1 MNKKRKAIIAG
12 NEISELY
19 TFRLGGYEQK
29 VLIEGKSKDL
39 PVVVTLHGG
48 PGTPIPFSAGCRG
61 LFPEFT
67 DRFIMVYWDQLG
79 CGINNHKIDET
90 FTIDSFVDMTADLLK
105 EIRQLFPNNKL
116 LLFATSWGSVLSIK
130 VLERHDSRIDGVVT
144 CGQIIKEVFFCE
156 EVFEALRQSGC
167 PQKKLEEIEKM
178 SAESITPG
186 EMQLVS
192 SSIRKYTAGYI
203 NKAGRQAPMGKMI
216 MGLLSSPDYSLKDF
230 FAVIINGYRNN
241 ITLWKEILKL
251 DLSENLKRVNIPYIM
266 IQGDTD
272 IVASTQTVKR
282 VTESSGNPN
291 LQYYVVKD
299 SGHIPGADMMNK
311 VFSTLTE
318 QAF

>member
-1 MNKKRKAIIAG
+1 MNKKRKAIIVG

-19 TFRLGGYEQK
+19 TFQLGGYEQK
-29 VLIEGKSKDL
+29 VLIEGKSKEL

-79 CGINNHKIDET
+79 CGINNHKIDES

-230 FAVIINGYRNN
+230 LAVVINGYRNN

-272 IVASTQTVKR
+272 IVASTQIVKR
-282 VTESSGNPN
+282 VAESSGNPN

>member
-1 MNKKRKAIIAG
+1 MNKKRKAIIVG

-19 TFRLGGYEQK
+19 TFQLGGYEQK
-29 VLIEGKSKDL
+29 VLIEGKSKEL
-39 PVVVTLHGG
+39 PVAVTLHGG

-67 DRFIMVYWDQLG
+67 DKFIMVYWDQLG

>member
-1 MNKKRKAIIAG
+1 MNKKRKAIIVG

-19 TFRLGGYEQK
+19 TFQLGGYEQK
-29 VLIEGKSKDL
+29 VLIEGKSKEL

-79 CGINNHKIDET
+79 CGINNHKIDES

>member
-1 MNKKRKAIIAG
+1 MNKKRKAIIVG

-19 TFRLGGYEQK
+19 TFQLGGYEQK
-29 VLIEGKSKDL
+29 VLIEGKSKEL

-79 CGINNHKIDET
+79 CGINNHKIDES

-192 SSIRKYTAGYI
+192 SSIRKYTVGYI

>member
-1 MNKKRKAIIAG
+1 MNKKRKAIIVG

-79 CGINNHKIDET
+79 CGINNHEIDES

-105 EIRQLFPNNKL
+105 EIRQLFPDNKL

-130 VLERHDSRIDGVVT
+130 VLERHDSRIDGVVA
-144 CGQIIKEVFFCE
+144 CGQIIKEVFSCE
-156 EVFEALRQSGC
+156 EVFETLRQSGC
-167 PQKKLEEIEKM
+167 PPKNLEKIEKM
-178 SAESITPG
+178 SVESITPA

-230 FAVIINGYRNN
+230 FAVVINGYRNN

-272 IVASTQTVKR
+272 IVASTQIVKR
-282 VTESSGNPN
+282 VAENSGNPN

-299 SGHIPGADMMNK
+299 SGHIPGADMMDK
-311 VFSTLTE
+311 VFSMLTE

>member
-1 MNKKRKAIIAG
+1 MNKKRKAIIVG

-19 TFRLGGYEQK
+19 TFQLGGYEQK
-29 VLIEGKSKDL
+29 VLIEGKSKEL
-39 PVVVTLHGG
+39 PVAVTLHGG

-67 DRFIMVYWDQLG
+67 DKFIMVYWDQLG

-251 DLSENLKRVNIPYIM
+251 DLSENLKRANIPYIM